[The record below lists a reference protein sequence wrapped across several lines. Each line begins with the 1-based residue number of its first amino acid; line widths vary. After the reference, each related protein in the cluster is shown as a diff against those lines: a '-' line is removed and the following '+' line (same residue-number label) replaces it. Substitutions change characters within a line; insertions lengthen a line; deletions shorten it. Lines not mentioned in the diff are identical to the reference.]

1 MSFAV
6 IVTFKIN
13 SADMP
18 AFMPLMVKQA
28 KTSLELEPACHVFE
42 IWQHTDDEN
51 TVKLYEVYDDA
62 DAFKTHLES
71 AHFKEFD
78 QIVAPMIA
86 HKDVTLLNRKIEL
99 D

>member
-6 IVTFKIN
+6 IVTFKVHN
-13 SADMP
+13 ADIA

-28 KTSLELEPACHVFE
+28 KNSLELEPACRIFE
-42 IWQHTDDEN
+42 IWQHSGDEN

-62 DAFKTHLES
+62 AAFQAHLDS
-71 AHFKEFD
+71 DYFKAFD
-78 QIVAPMIA
+78 KVVASMIA
-86 HKDVTLLNRKIEL
+86 HRNIERLDRKIEL

>member
-1 MSFAV
+1 MSFSV

-13 SADMP
+13 STDMP
-18 AFMPLMVKQA
+18 AFMPLLVKQA

-51 TVKLYEVYDDA
+51 TVKLYEIYDDA

-78 QIVAPMIA
+78 QIVASMIE